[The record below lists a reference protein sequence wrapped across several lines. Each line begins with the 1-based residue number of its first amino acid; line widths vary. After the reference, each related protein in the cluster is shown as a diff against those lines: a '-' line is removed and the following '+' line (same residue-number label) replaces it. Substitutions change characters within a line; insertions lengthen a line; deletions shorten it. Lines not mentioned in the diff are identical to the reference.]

1 MGFYNH
7 TAETERLLTENYE
20 RYYRLAYKLMR
31 NQDDALDVVQ
41 ESAYRAIKDCKGV
54 RNKDYLSTWIYRIV
68 VNTSLDMLRR
78 KKKETP
84 TEEMPE
90 TPTEDHYQDLDLK
103 QMINRLDDKSRTVIL
118 LRYFEDLKLEE
129 IADIVGENLNTVKAR
144 LYRTLKKLRL
154 ELEPESYE
162 ICKEDRRGR
171 CRCHDCHY
179 RTGQRHTGPGQC
191 HGTDSGHWIHR
202 KGGNLPHL

>member
-1 MGFYNH
+1 MQLYPCLRRLTVRRIRKEDADTCLYNN

-20 RYYRLAYKLMR
+20 RYYRLAFKLMR

-103 QMINRLDDKSRTVIL
+103 QMIKRLDDKSRTVII
-118 LRYFEDLKLEE
+118 LRYFEDLKLED

-144 LYRTLKKLRL
+144 LYRTLEKNLKAGTGANALGRKP
-154 ELEPESYE
+154 EPFFR
-162 ICKEDRRGR
+162 KEP
-171 CRCHDCHY
+171 C
-179 RTGQRHTGPGQC
+179 
-191 HGTDSGHWIHR
+191 S
-202 KGGNLPHL
+202 

>member
-1 MGFYNH
+1 MGLYNN

-20 RYYRLAYKLMR
+20 RYYRLAFKLMR

-84 TEEMPE
+84 TEE
-90 TPTEDHYQDLDLK
+90 
-103 QMINRLDDKSRTVIL
+103 
-118 LRYFEDLKLEE
+118 

-154 ELEPESYE
+154 ELEPMPLGANQNHFSERSHAHE
-162 ICKEDRRGR
+162 TGR
-171 CRCHDCHY
+171 K
-179 RTGQRHTGPGQC
+179 Q
-191 HGTDSGHWIHR
+191 TDG
-202 KGGNLPHL
+202 

>member
-1 MGFYNH
+1 MGLYNN

-20 RYYRLAYKLMR
+20 RYYRLAFKLMR

-41 ESAYRAIKDCKGV
+41 ESAYRAIRDCRKV

-68 VNTSLDMLRR
+68 VNTALDMLRR

-103 QMINRLDDKSRTVIL
+103 QMINRLDDKSRTVII
-118 LRYFEDLKLEE
+118 LRYFEDLKLED

-154 ELEPESYE
+154 ELEPMPLGANQNHFSERSHAHE
-162 ICKEDRRGR
+162 TGR
-171 CRCHDCHY
+171 K
-179 RTGQRHTGPGQC
+179 Q
-191 HGTDSGHWIHR
+191 TDG
-202 KGGNLPHL
+202 